1 MLNAKTIGLSEW
13 KLTTLSY
20 IMLFIAI
27 NTIAIAQG
35 NIFFLLLY
43 VILKTENSFPTQNRP
58 FKNDNN
64 SLIIVD
70 WPKAINVII
79 TTMISICVW

>member
-64 SLIIVD
+64 
-70 WPKAINVII
+70 
-79 TTMISICVW
+79 

>member
-1 MLNAKTIGLSEW
+1 
-13 KLTTLSY
+13 
-20 IMLFIAI
+20 MLFIAI

-64 SLIIVD
+64 
-70 WPKAINVII
+70 
-79 TTMISICVW
+79 